1 MRERIRKAS
10 YNANYNTHFFLFVK
24 YLSHFG
30 NTPAYEK
37 LFISFVFAALA
48 LQRCDVR
55 AHAFFWTTA
64 LGFLLHV
71 AHTRIGNWPQYVFM
85 YVLARKQIDKSIL
98 HTRFFFVCVRYKFI
112 V

>member
-1 MRERIRKAS
+1 MLERIRKAS

-37 LFISFVFAALA
+37 LFISFVYAALA
-48 LQRCDVR
+48 LQRCDLR

-71 AHTRIGNWPQYVFM
+71 AHTRIGNWPQYVFIR
-85 YVLARKQIDKSIL
+85 ARASKLIN
-98 HTRFFFVCVRYKFI
+98 RFYTHVFFSVCVRYKFI